1 MGRDKP
7 FAKSSI
13 RVWRLNEAESRRQL
27 EGVKTKNSQKVKYL
41 QPPDVHD
48 FAEELSKILVTFG
61 LSLTNAIMLDQARL
75 LKESKY
81 PDLKKRGRKGE
92 KDINLDFV
100 RDILKSRG
108 WEVRNILGRKR
119 LHPPE
124 MIAALD
130 SSSDSLQQFETTVE
144 IEPLL
149 SENSKRR
156 KIDKDQNQIETVVE
170 SVVKIEVQE

>member
-1 MGRDKP
+1 M
-7 FAKSSI
+7 
-13 RVWRLNEAESRRQL
+13 
-27 EGVKTKNSQKVKYL
+27 KYL

-130 SSSDSLQQFETTVE
+130 SSSDSLQQFETTVQ

-156 KIDKDQNQIETVVE
+156 KIDQDQNQIETVEE